1 MCPFEAI
8 LSDYSFFILY
18 FFLILAKS
26 AAKLYDWGHDVVLV
40 LNGSGGVR
48 AVSAQVSPKQKE
60 KKCEFCCLY
69 VAQASSLMRF
79 TLPPSCSCSLAAL
92 MRRSA
97 GLMLAVATV
106 PPPLPPPPPPPPP
119 VSSRSL
125 PSNEL
130 ALLLTLSAGER
141 PVGGSRQSREPGYWG
156 GAVSMAPPPAVAVE
170 TGVEEDGGGQGVLLS
185 RPGDTGS
192 DLMFTLELVFTVS
205 MAP

>member
-1 MCPFEAI
+1 M
-8 LSDYSFFILY
+8 
-18 FFLILAKS
+18 
-26 AAKLYDWGHDVVLV
+26 
-40 LNGSGGVR
+40 
-48 AVSAQVSPKQKE
+48 
-60 KKCEFCCLY
+60 
-69 VAQASSLMRF
+69 AQASSLMRF

-97 GLMLAVATV
+97 GLMLAVETV
-106 PPPLPPPPPPPPP
+106 PPPLLPPPPPPPPPP

-156 GAVSMAPPPAVAVE
+156 GAVSMAAPPAAVE
-170 TGVEEDGGGQGVLLS
+170 TGVEDGGGQGVLLS

-192 DLMFTLELVFTVS
+192 DLMLTLELVLTVS